1 MMSSFQI
8 FALVGLASI
17 AGVLI
22 STAIVLFRTGMRA
35 LAYWLLGWSA
45 LLAAGFTTLLIE
57 SYPPIDALRPLFS
70 TFVAPFMVLGACAHT
85 ERKEPTWLIPCAL
98 VVSAARVSTFL
109 VGQPDG
115 SSTIAIAT
123 EPMLACAA
131 AWMMLNP
138 RRETSASAATS
149 DRALAIGF
157 LFYGAVEFFDA
168 SNRLLGGFGWMNW
181 VAWIGMGIP
190 LAATQIAVHLD
201 RFGRSARRFQDEA
214 RTSEARLRSLAES
227 TTELVAEFDDRGVL
241 TFASARAEA
250 IGAPA
255 GASLV
260 GRNIAEFSHPDVR
273 SSIAAALRE
282 RGRITEEDVA
292 AESGLAQPAILPD
305 GSEYWFEFSAA
316 SYRTPAGA
324 LRILVRLRD
333 VTERMVREAELR
345 GRETRVDAAERLA
358 DGAAWQLEIGSHRLD
373 CSERL
378 HRLHGLEP
386 TTGPVEA
393 DRFRSRVHLDDR
405 RTMLDSVKRLV
416 TQPGP
421 IEYDYRIVR
430 VDDGR
435 VRTLRDLVDVDR
447 DDSGRPTRVVGLTR
461 DVTEEVERMNLLRR
475 DQQRLR
481 GLMESDIVG
490 IFCAERSGEISDAND
505 AFLAPLGYSKADLPL
520 DWRELTAPEFREI
533 DRWRAEATDPFRLP
547 QPFEKEFLAR
557 DGRRV
562 PMLLSLAQVAPNT
575 ALMIAT
581 DLSERKQAE
590 ADRARHERELEETV
604 AVRTRELL
612 ESRER
617 LLESERLAVVG
628 TLAAGVAH
636 QINNPIGAILNC
648 SEYAL
653 LCSGDEDARDTF
665 ERALRDNLAEARRCA
680 QIVRSML
687 QFSRDQPTAKW
698 VEDLN
703 RVARRAQRA
712 INAYAKDRRATVS
725 FTTADEALL
734 ARISP
739 IELEQA
745 IVNVLRNAIE
755 SRPSGAEVS
764 ILLARRDKWAT
775 IEIADDGCGIPP
787 ENEER
792 IFEPFFSTRTREGGT
807 GLGLSV
813 AHGILADHG
822 GQIRI
827 DSIVGTG
834 TRVVMTLP
842 IEQAPPKH
850 DFGTERGD

>member
-1 MMSSFQI
+1 MSSLQTL
-8 FALVGLASI
+8 ALVGLASL

-22 STAIVLFRTGMRA
+22 STAIVLFRMGIRA
-35 LAYWLLGWSA
+35 LAHWLLGWSA
-45 LLAAGFTTLLIE
+45 LLAGGCTTILLDLH
-57 SYPPIDALRPLFS
+57 PGIDALRPLFS
-70 TFVAPFMVLGACAHT
+70 TFIAPFMVLGACAHT
-85 ERKEPTWLIPCAL
+85 ERTEPRWLVPGAL
-98 VVSAARVSTFL
+98 VVSAARASTFL
-109 VGQPDG
+109 LGQPEG
-115 SSTIAIAT
+115 SSTIAMAT
-123 EPMLACAA
+123 EPMLAFAA

-138 RRETSASAATS
+138 RRDSSAGAPPS
-149 DRALAIGF
+149 DLVLAIGF
-157 LFYGAVEFFDA
+157 LCYGAVEFFDA
-168 SNRLLGGFGWMNW
+168 SNRLLGGYGWLNW
-181 VAWIGMGIP
+181 VAWIGVAVP

-214 RTSEARLRSLAES
+214 RTNELRLRNLTES
-227 TTELVAEFDDRGVL
+227 MPELVVEIDERGVL
-241 TFASARAEA
+241 KFASAGAEA
-250 IGAPA
+250 VA
-255 GASLV
+255 GAAATSLV
-260 GRNIAEFSHPDVR
+260 GRDIAEFGHPD
-273 SSIAAALRE
+273 SSSAISRALAE
-282 RGRITEEDVA
+282 RGRITEADVA
-292 AESGLAQPAILPD
+292 AESGVAQPARLPD
-305 GSEYWFEFSAA
+305 GSVRWFEFSAT
-316 SYRTPAGA
+316 SYRTPADE
-324 LRILVRLRD
+324 LRILLRLRD
-333 VTERMVREAELR
+333 VTAPSSREVPLR
-345 GRETRVDAAERLA
+345 SKESHSEAVERLA
-358 DGAAWQLEIGSHRLD
+358 GVAAWQFEIGSSLLD
-373 CSERL
+373 CSENL

-405 RTMLDSVKRLV
+405 RNMLDSVKRLIS
-416 TQPGP
+416 QPGP

-447 DDSGRPTRVVGLTR
+447 DDSGRPIRVVGLTR
-461 DVTEEVERMNLLRR
+461 DATDEVERTNLLRR
-475 DQQRLR
+475 DQERFR

-505 AFLAPLGYSKADLPL
+505 AFLAPLGYSKKDLPL
-520 DWRELTAPEFREI
+520 DWRELTAPEFREV
-533 DRWRAEATDPFRLP
+533 DRWRAEATDPFLLP

-712 INAYAKDRRATVS
+712 ISAYAKDRRAIIS
-725 FTTADEALL
+725 FRTADEALL

-755 SRPSGAEVS
+755 SSPSGAKVS
-764 ILLARRDKWAT
+764 MLLSRRDKWAT
-775 IEIADDGCGIPP
+775 IEITDDGRGIPP

-813 AHGILADHG
+813 AHGVLADHG

-842 IEQAPPKH
+842 LDQTPPKH
-850 DFGTERGD
+850 DFGAERGD

>member
-1 MMSSFQI
+1 MSFLQV

-17 AGVLI
+17 AGILTWT
-22 STAIVLFRTGMRA
+22 SIVLFRLGIRA
-35 LAYWLLGWSA
+35 LAFWLIGWSA
-45 LLAAGFTTLLIE
+45 LLAAGFTTLLFDV
-57 SYPPIDALRPLFS
+57 YPAIDALRPLFS
-70 TFVAPFMVLGACAHT
+70 TFVAPLMLLGACAHT
-85 ERKEPTWLIPCAL
+85 QRTEPIWLLPGSFL
-98 VVSAARVSTFL
+98 VSALRIASFL
-109 VGQPDG
+109 LGEEEVATMI
-115 SSTIAIAT
+115 SIAT
-123 EPMLACAA
+123 EPMLAFSA
-131 AWMMLNP
+131 AWMMLHP
-138 RRETSASAATS
+138 RRETSPVLPAG
-149 DRALAIGF
+149 DRVLAIGF
-157 LFYGAVEFFDA
+157 VVYGIVEFFDA
-168 SNRLLGGFGWMNW
+168 STRLLGTFGWMNW
-181 VAWIGMGIP
+181 AAWIGTGIP
-190 LAATQIAVHLD
+190 LAAAQIAVHLD

-214 RTSEARLRSLAES
+214 RTNEIRLRALAQS
-227 TTELVAEFDDRGVL
+227 TTELLAEFDDRGVV
-241 TFASARAEA
+241 TFASAGAEA
-250 IGAPA
+250 IAR
-255 GASLV
+255 ASNAQLV
-260 GRNIAEFSHPDVR
+260 GRKITEFGHQDEC
-273 SSIAAALRE
+273 SSIGRALAE

-292 AESGLAQPAILPD
+292 AESGVAQPARMPD
-305 GSEYWFEFSAA
+305 GSERWFEFSAT
-316 SYRTPAGA
+316 SYRTPADE
-324 LRILVRLRD
+324 LRILLLLRD
-333 VTERMVREAELR
+333 VTALVSREVELR
-345 GRETRVDAAERLA
+345 RKSSRSEAAERLA
-358 DGAAWQLEIGSHRLD
+358 GVAAWQVEIGSNQLA

-393 DRFRSRVHLDDR
+393 DRFRSRVHLEDR
-405 RTMLDSVKRLV
+405 KNMLDSVLRLV
-416 TQPGP
+416 SQPGP
-421 IEYDYRIVR
+421 VEYDYRIVR
-430 VDDGR
+430 VNDGR
-435 VRTLRDLVDVDR
+435 VRTLRDIVDFDR
-447 DDSGRPTRVVGLTR
+447 DDSGRPTCVVGLTR
-461 DVTEEVERMNLLRR
+461 DVTDEVERTNLLRR
-475 DQQRLR
+475 DQERFR

-490 IFCAERSGEISDAND
+490 IFCAERSGEISDASD

-653 LCSGDEDARDTF
+653 MCSGDEDARDIF
-665 ERALRDNLAEARRCA
+665 ERALHDNLAEARRCA

-712 INAYAKDRRATVS
+712 ISAYAKDQRATVS

-734 ARISP
+734 SRISP

-775 IEIADDGCGIPP
+775 IEITDDGCGIPP

-842 IEQAPPKH
+842 IEQTPPKH
-850 DFGTERGD
+850 DFGAERGD